1 MSEGSQIKDVVDIW
15 SAVMWIFGGLL
26 TLVTWLGGKLWWNQD
41 AKIAALD
48 EKLNEHI
55 GFDDGKFSECGN
67 HRSAEIGALYRH
79 IDVKHSELG
88 KKIDD
93 NHRELNGHI
102 IEILKQVGGAR

>member
-1 MSEGSQIKDVVDIW
+1 MDEFSVKDI
-15 SAVMWIFGGLL
+15 ATGLL
-26 TLVTWLGGKLWWNQD
+26 IMISGLLGILWNKQD
-41 AKIAALD
+41 KAIQSID
-48 EKLNEHI
+48 EKLTEHI
-55 GFDDGKFSECGN
+55 GSDDGKFSECGN
-67 HRSAEIGALYRH
+67 HRSMEIGALYRH